1 MRKGVLQDL
10 GVLRYSTPVR
20 RGVAQGDPC
29 AHRPRFPAAV
39 SRDSRSEPSIPIDR
53 GQQLLHVDDGGLQ
66 LDDEQRA
73 GRGMEGKDVDDA
85 PLAVDREGRLRG
97 QKPWRSGEESR
108 DLLMEGGMPGVQHPI
123 EVATSPPRHD
133 VKADLECLRHAQEH
147 AEAEVPE
154 VAAFHARNHRL
165 GHAGDSGDIGLAPTG
180 ANSDGTDHGPQPH
193 HVHGVGVWLDEVTGR
208 LPRHYLI
215 LVRYAPDDY

>member
-1 MRKGVLQDL
+1 
-10 GVLRYSTPVR
+10 
-20 RGVAQGDPC
+20 
-29 AHRPRFPAAV
+29 
-39 SRDSRSEPSIPIDR
+39 
-53 GQQLLHVDDGGLQ
+53 
-66 LDDEQRA
+66 
-73 GRGMEGKDVDDA
+73 
-85 PLAVDREGRLRG
+85 
-97 QKPWRSGEESR
+97 
-108 DLLMEGGMPGVQHPI
+108 MPGVQHPI
-123 EVATSPPRHD
+123 EVAASPPRHD
-133 VKADLECLRHAQEH
+133 VEANLECLRHAQEH

-154 VAAFHARNHRL
+154 VAPFDARNHRL